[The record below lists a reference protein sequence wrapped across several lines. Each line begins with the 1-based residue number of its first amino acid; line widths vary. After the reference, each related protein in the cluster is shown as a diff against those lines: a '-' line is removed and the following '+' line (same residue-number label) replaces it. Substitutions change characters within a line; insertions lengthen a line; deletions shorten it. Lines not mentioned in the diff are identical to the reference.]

1 MPRHIYTLR
10 QCALVGAALACLAA
24 ASGARAQ
31 SARTVVAALRSGD
44 SAYAAGARSH
54 AISAYRDVVRLDSTR
69 SSRAI
74 YRLAVM
80 LAEDGEYDEA
90 IELHKAYARLEPND
104 KEGSIGLARTYAWAG
119 RSDDAVALYRS
130 VLAAEPD
137 YRDAALGVGQVLAW
151 SGRYAESVETYRAW
165 LRHRPDDRQ
174 AAMAL
179 ARTLAWWGG
188 SHLRDAAQLYDS
200 LYAVDRD
207 VEARKGLALVKAW
220 QGDLVGSERLWR
232 ELSSVSPN
240 DPEIWTGLAQVLR
253 WRGRPFD
260 ARDALERA
268 LTVDPMHRDA
278 RSQRRWLD
286 AELAPVVHARVLST
300 GDSDGNRAQF
310 YILTGAALPWRRTAL
325 RFDAME
331 LRATDASVDRISR
344 TLRGGATIRLPLAG
358 GDWIARAE
366 LGANQQPN
374 VSTTGPATSRAL
386 GSIALA
392 RRFGDRSSAE
402 VRAGRAMLD
411 ETVALIANG
420 VRTTTAEAD
429 WDSQVSDHLNVSAS
443 FGTGRVR
450 TDTTSNRR
458 VVAVFGMRW
467 ALAHGRSFGLVA
479 RSVQHAKEARDGYF
493 SPRRYEHVELTARA
507 RHGRELGWVFTG
519 DAGFGVQHVDYR
531 GARTTQP
538 SQRLTGSVGYVWSPG
553 LEWTL
558 AGALANVATTATLS
572 TSSYHFGSL
581 SLGGRVPLR

>member
-1 MPRHIYTLR
+1 MPSPNYSLR
-10 QCALVGAALACLAA
+10 QYALAGAMIAFVA

-31 SARTVVAALRSGD
+31 PARSVVAALRSGD
-44 SAYAAGARSH
+44 SAYAAGARNQ
-54 AISAYRDVVRLDSTR
+54 AIAAYRDVVRLDSTR

-80 LAEDGEYDEA
+80 LAEDGEYGEA
-90 IELHKAYARLEPND
+90 IALHEAYTRLEPND

-119 RSDDAVALYRS
+119 RSDDALALYRS

-137 YRDAALGVGQVLAW
+137 YRDAAMGTGQVLAW

-165 LRHRPDDRQ
+165 LRQRPDDRP
-174 AAMAL
+174 AAMAM

-188 SHLRDAAQLYDS
+188 SHLRDAARVYDS
-200 LYAVDRD
+200 LYALGRD

-220 QGDLVGSERLWR
+220 QGDLLGSERLWR
-232 ELSSVSPN
+232 ELSAVSPN

-260 ARDALERA
+260 ARDALQRA
-268 LTVDPMHRDA
+268 LRVDPRHRDA

-286 AELAPVVHARVLST
+286 AELAPVVHVRVLST

-310 YILTGAALPWRRTAL
+310 YILNGAALPWRRTAL
-325 RFDAME
+325 RFDAAE
-331 LRATDASVDRISR
+331 LHATDGSVDRMSR
-344 TLRGGATIRLPLAG
+344 AARGSATIRLPIG
-358 GDWIARAE
+358 SDDWIARAE
-366 LGANQQPN
+366 LGANQQPD
-374 VSTTGPATSRAL
+374 VGAGGSTRSSAVGQV
-386 GSIALA
+386 ALA
-392 RRFGDRSSAE
+392 KQFGDRSSAE

-429 WDSQVSDHLNVSAS
+429 WDSQVSEHLNVSAS
-443 FGTGRVR
+443 LGTGRVS
-450 TDTTSNRR
+450 TDTTSNARA
-458 VVAVFGMRW
+458 VAVLGMRW

-507 RHGRELGWVFTG
+507 RHGRELGWILTG

-558 AGALANVATTATLS
+558 TGALANVATTATLS
-572 TSSYHFGSL
+572 TSSYRFGSL

>member
-1 MPRHIYTLR
+1 MATSRTCVCQLALAPAVLLCIAAGSSAYAQSPRSI
-10 QCALVGAALACLAA
+10 AAAL
-24 ASGARAQ
+24 Q
-31 SARTVVAALRSGD
+31 SGD
-44 SAYAAGARSH
+44 SAYAAGARSQ
-54 AISAYRDVVRLDSTR
+54 AIAAYRDVVRLDSSR

-74 YRLAVM
+74 YRLAVL
-80 LAEDGEYDEA
+80 LAEEGEYSEA
-90 IELHKAYARLEPND
+90 ITLHKAYNRLEPND
-104 KEGSIGLARTYAWAG
+104 KEGVIGLARTYSWAG

-137 YRDAALGVGQVLAW
+137 YRDAALGAGQVLAW

-165 LRHRPDDRQ
+165 LRHRAGDRQ

-188 SHLRDAAQLYDS
+188 SHLHDAARMYDS

-232 ELSSVSPN
+232 ELSGTSPN
-240 DPEIWTGLAQVLR
+240 DPEVWTGLAQVLR

-268 LTVDPMHRDA
+268 LIADPRHRDA
-278 RSQRRWLD
+278 QSQRRWLD
-286 AELAPVVHARVLST
+286 AELAPMLHARVLST

-310 YILTGAALPWRRTAL
+310 YVVNGAAQPWRRVAL
-325 RFDAME
+325 RFDAVE
-331 LRATDASVDRISR
+331 LRATDGSFDRTSR
-344 TLRGGATIRLPLAG
+344 TARGSAAIRLPIG
-358 GDWIARAE
+358 SDDWTARAE
-366 LGANQQPN
+366 LGANQQPG
-374 VSTTGPATSRAL
+374 VSARGAARSSPL
-386 GSIALA
+386 GGVALA
-392 RRFGDRSSAE
+392 KRFGDRSSAE
-402 VRAGRAMLD
+402 VRVGRAMLD

-420 VRTTTAEAD
+420 VRTTTTEAD
-429 WDSQVSDHLNVSAS
+429 WESQISDHLSVSAS
-443 FGTGRVR
+443 LGSGRVS
-450 TDTTSNRR
+450 TDTTSNARF
-458 VVAVFGMRW
+458 VGVFGMRW
-467 ALAHGRSFGLVA
+467 ALAHGRSFGIVA

-493 SPRRYEHVELTARA
+493 SPRRYEHLELTARA

-519 DAGFGVQHVDYR
+519 DAGFGVQRVDYR

-538 SQRLTGSVGYVWSPG
+538 SQRLTGSVGYTWSPG

-558 AGALANVATTATLS
+558 TGALANVATTATLS
-572 TSSYHFGSL
+572 TSSYRFGSL